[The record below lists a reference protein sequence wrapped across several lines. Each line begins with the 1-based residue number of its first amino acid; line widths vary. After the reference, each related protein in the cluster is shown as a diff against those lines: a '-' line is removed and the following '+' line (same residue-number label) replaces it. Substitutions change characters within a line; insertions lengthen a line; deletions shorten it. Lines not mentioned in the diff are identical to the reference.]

1 MFCILAVFSNAD
13 NLELKSY
20 LGLEYKSYLKNAQGD
35 TNHNSALTFQNEL
48 KYSFSNSKLY
58 SKIDILKDSSE
69 KQRDYIDIN
78 ELYLLRSFNDFDFY
92 LGKKII
98 FLGSLEAYNIVD
110 IFNRQNYKKDMLSDY
125 KTGAFLSGVNY
136 YSEDDSRLNIYIK
149 GFEEDIEFSD
159 QNSPYYPFGNNS
171 YDKDLLFANGS
182 ERASFLSTYLK
193 TYDEDITADISYG
206 VFYGYDNRLLYTK
219 IDNTYRTMLF
229 QSMKLF
235 TYDTFVIDST
245 LIKLEASYTKIKDD
259 GGFSLEDFY
268 EFGFGGEYTF
278 EQIIDSHNLGLIA
291 EFYKSD
297 SELTSMQSDLFFALR
312 YSLNDMDSSEFL
324 AGIVKDTQNNE
335 RNLYFKYE
343 GRISDTL
350 KASSDL
356 RYLKS
361 ESYLDEHLRF
371 NCEIKYYF

>member
-1 MFCILAVFSNAD
+1 MAVFSNAD
-13 NLELKSY
+13 NLELKNY
-20 LGLEYKSYLKNAQGD
+20 LGLEYKSYLKSAQED

-58 SKIDILKDSSE
+58 SKIDILKDTSE

-78 ELYLLRSFNDFDFY
+78 ELYLLRSFKAFDLY

-98 FLGSLEAYNIVD
+98 FLGSLEAHNIVD

-125 KTGAFLSGVNY
+125 KTGAFLSGINY
-136 YSEDDSRLNIYIK
+136 YFEDDSRLNIYIK

-159 QNSPYYPFGNNS
+159 KNSPYYPFGKNG
-171 YDKDLLFANGS
+171 YDKELLFANGS
-182 ERASFLSTYLK
+182 ESPSVLTTYLK

-206 VFYGYDNRLLYTK
+206 FFYGYDNQLLYK
-219 IDNTYRTMLF
+219 NKGNDYRTMLF

-245 LIKLEASYTKIKDD
+245 LFKIEASYTKIKND
-259 GGFSLEDFY
+259 GGFKLEDFY
-268 EFGFGGEYTF
+268 ELGFGGEYTF
-278 EQIIDSHNLGLIA
+278 EQIIKTHNLGLIA

-297 SELTSMQSDLFFALR
+297 SGLTSMQSDLFFALR

-324 AGIVKDTQNNE
+324 AGIVKDTQNSE
-335 RNLYFKYE
+335 RSIYFKYE

-350 KASSDL
+350 KASTDL